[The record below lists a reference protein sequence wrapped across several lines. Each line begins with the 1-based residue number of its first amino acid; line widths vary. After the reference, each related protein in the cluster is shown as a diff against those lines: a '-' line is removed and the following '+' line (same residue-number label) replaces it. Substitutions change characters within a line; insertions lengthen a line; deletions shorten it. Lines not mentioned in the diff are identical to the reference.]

1 MPQSLGERVA
11 DLLIAEGVQR
21 FFSLPEVTFAKV
33 HDALDRAG
41 VKLIAPHHEAVAG
54 YMAEAYAQLTGTIGV
69 VGGSVGPGTMNLY
82 TAVAH
87 SHEEHLPVLYLGA
100 ERTLMARN
108 SPRGSRFQAPP
119 NLEVLRPVTKY
130 AAIVE
135 DPLEV
140 DAIFHE
146 AFRQLHSGTPG
157 PVYIG
162 LPFDLLLEER
172 DFGPLLPPRSYR
184 PASFVN
190 TVGEAALDQALALLA
205 GAERPLI
212 IGGAGIRLARAQAAF
227 RAFVE
232 AAGCP
237 VILSVSGRGV
247 LPDTHPQLFDFG
259 CGPGARITREAD
271 VIFVVG
277 SSIGEKLGFGGH
289 AYSRAQRNFPNHF
302 APEGNQTWIQLD
314 RDPLVLGRNRPI
326 ELGLPGDMRLV
337 LPRLTERLRG
347 HGALANAA
355 AVAALREQRTA
366 YHEAFRAAY
375 GQCDDVPVH
384 PGRMML
390 EIQKTLPQDVVWV
403 RDGGA
408 ISIWQMH
415 LLHHPI
421 SEHLMAMKQGML
433 GTGLPYAN
441 GAALAVAG
449 SGRRVCL
456 VTGDGSL
463 GFYAME
469 LETAVRYGLPVVIVV
484 AYDGGWS
491 LEVPYYLH
499 VCGRTF
505 EVDHEFVRLD
515 ELARTVGAHGEF
527 CERAGEIAPALER
540 AFASG
545 RPALVQVVIDRAAN
559 AFEMPHPGI
568 WTRWHAD
575 KVAYVD
581 G

>member
-1 MPQSLGERVA
+1 
-11 DLLIAEGVQR
+11 
-21 FFSLPEVTFAKV
+21 
-33 HDALDRAG
+33 
-41 VKLIAPHHEAVAG
+41 
-54 YMAEAYAQLTGTIGV
+54 LTGTIGA

-87 SHEEHLPVLYLGA
+87 SYEEHLPILYLGA
-100 ERTLMARN
+100 ERTLLARN
-108 SPRGSRFQAPP
+108 SPRGSQFQAPP

-135 DPLEV
+135 DPLEA

-146 AFRQLHSGTPG
+146 AFRQLHGGTPG

-162 LPFDLLLEER
+162 LPFDMLLEER

-184 PASFVN
+184 PASFVD
-190 TVGEAALDQALALLA
+190 TVRDELLDETLALLRNA
-205 GAERPLI
+205 CRPLI
-212 IGGAGIRLARAQAAF
+212 IGGAGIRLARAQQAF
-227 RAFVE
+227 REFVE

-289 AYSRAQRNFPNHF
+289 PYSRAQQNFPNHF
-302 APEGNQTWIQLD
+302 AADGKQTWIQLD

-326 ELGLPGDMRLV
+326 DLGLPADMRKV
-337 LPRLTERLRG
+337 LPRLTARLRT
-347 HGALANAA
+347 HGALANAGD
-355 AVAALREQRTA
+355 VAALREQRVA
-366 YHEAFRAAY
+366 YHAHFREAY
-375 GQCDDVPVH
+375 GNHDGVPVH

-390 EIQKTLPQDVVWV
+390 EIQKALPENVVWV

-408 ISIWQMH
+408 VSVWQMH

-456 VTGDGSL
+456 VTGDGSF

-469 LETAVRYGLPVVIVV
+469 LETAVRHRLPVVIVV

-505 EVDHEFVRLD
+505 EVDHEFIRLD
-515 ELARTVGAHGEF
+515 ELARTIGAHGEF
-527 CERAGEIAPALER
+527 CERAEQIAPALQR
-540 AFASG
+540 AFDSG
-545 RPALVQVVIDRAAN
+545 RPAL
-559 AFEMPHPGI
+559 
-568 WTRWHAD
+568 
-575 KVAYVD
+575 
-581 G
+581 